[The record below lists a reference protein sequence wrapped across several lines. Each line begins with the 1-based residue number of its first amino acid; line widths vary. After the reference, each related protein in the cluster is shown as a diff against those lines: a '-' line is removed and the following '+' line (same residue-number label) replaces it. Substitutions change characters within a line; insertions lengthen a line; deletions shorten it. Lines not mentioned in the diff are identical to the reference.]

1 MIDWKYCLIELK
13 GSFLIN
19 IGLRDNK
26 FFVQPLFVLRVEK
39 DALRLL
45 EMFRKEISI
54 GTILKGKKY
63 VSYIVRGINS
73 CLIFASK
80 IDENKFLTNK
90 KQCFVLWKIAL
101 EKIKNFEHLKKEGF
115 LSICE
120 IRDKMNVGRKRK
132 NYKSKKYFE
141 KLIEKIGVKFEN
153 FEKRRRIAENLRKT
167 YFLRSLSE

>member
-26 FFVQPLFVLRVEK
+26 FFVQPLFVLRVE
-39 DALRLL
+39 
-45 EMFRKEISI
+45 
-54 GTILKGKKY
+54 
-63 VSYIVRGINS
+63 
-73 CLIFASK
+73 SK

-167 YFLRSLSE
+167 YFLRNLGEQEKNITP